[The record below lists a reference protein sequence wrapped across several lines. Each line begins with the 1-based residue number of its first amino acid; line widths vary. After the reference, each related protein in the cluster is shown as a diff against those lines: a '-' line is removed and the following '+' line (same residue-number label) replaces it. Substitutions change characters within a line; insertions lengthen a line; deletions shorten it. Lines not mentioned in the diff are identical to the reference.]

1 MNQPWFHLMSGG
13 GKTYFM
19 WTGSVE
25 SYTRFGLV
33 SRECPDEVPPPS
45 VLFSILIII
54 VIMFII
60 VLIPFVV
67 DRPLADLLDLDL
79 RHSLQFGIRD
89 HFLAKEEGIVGC
101 RLIIG
106 SFADRAL
113 LVSGVSDDVKKLL
126 TSIAPLKSRLG
137 PPGASTT

>member
-1 MNQPWFHLMSGG
+1 MR
-13 GKTYFM
+13 
-19 WTGSVE
+19 TGSVE

-33 SRECPDEVPPPS
+33 SRECPDEVPSPS
-45 VLFSILIII
+45 VLFSVLIII
-54 VIMFII
+54 VVVFVII
-60 VLIPFVV
+60 FIPFVMH
-67 DRPLADLLDLDL
+67 RPLANLLDLDL

-89 HFLAKEEGIVGC
+89 HFLTEEEGIVGC

-106 SFADRAL
+106 SFADGAL
-113 LVSGVSDDVKKLL
+113 LVSGVADDAKEIL

>member
-1 MNQPWFHLMSGG
+1 MSGE
-13 GKTYFM
+13 GKIYFM
-19 WTGSVE
+19 WAGSVE
-25 SYTRFGLV
+25 RYTRFGLV
-33 SRECPDEVPPPS
+33 SRECPHEVPSPS

-54 VIMFII
+54 VVVFII
-60 VLIPFVV
+60 ILIPFVV
-67 DRPLADLLDLDL
+67 DRPLANLLDLDL
-79 RHSLQFGIRD
+79 RNSLQFGIRD
-89 HFLAKEEGIVGC
+89 HFSTKEEGIVGC

-113 LVSGVSDDVKKLL
+113 LVSGVADDAKEML